1 MYQPTG
7 TELIEI
13 RHHAR
18 LSQFLEAPLAPFA
31 NTPPAPVLQTFL
43 NLIVEINPFSN
54 IELDNI
60 REWMGVIRI
69 KILNKTP
76 SNPLSL

>member
-7 TELIEI
+7 TELIGI

-31 NTPPAPVLQTFL
+31 NTPPAPVLQTFT
-43 NLIVEINPFSN
+43 N
-54 IELDNI
+54 ISEFNS
-60 REWMGVIRI
+60 R
-69 KILNKTP
+69 NQ
-76 SNPLSL
+76 PLQQHRT